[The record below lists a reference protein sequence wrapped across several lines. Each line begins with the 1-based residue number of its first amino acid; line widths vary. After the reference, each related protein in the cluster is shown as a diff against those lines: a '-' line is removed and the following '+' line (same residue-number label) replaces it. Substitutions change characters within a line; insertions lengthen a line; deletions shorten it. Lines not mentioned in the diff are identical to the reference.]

1 MTETY
6 IINPE
11 TGRTIRVGRVTFNQL
26 IFTSYDFINN
36 ELVRRATAPPPTPQ
50 QHFYNV
56 QTNRLIRA
64 CSRRYYEYIRA
75 GWEIEDDYYLIPPWM
90 SIEWQ
95 ATLATN
101 SQIHQQPRHSCT
113 SYEQIMAI
121 HGNRL
126 ADLNVSLCRKCL
138 IPIGREEG
146 DHCSECQSQ

>member
-1 MTETY
+1 MTENRY

-11 TGRTIRVGRVTFNQL
+11 TGRTIRVGGVTFCQL
-26 IFTSYDFINN
+26 IFSFYDFINE
-36 ELVRRATAPPPTPQ
+36 ELVRRVTAPPPVPRRYFFNT
-50 QHFYNV
+50 
-56 QTNRLIRA
+56 QTNRLIGA

-75 GWEIEDDYYLIPPWM
+75 GWEIEEDYYLVPPWM

-95 ATLATN
+95 AILEN
-101 SQIHQQPRHSCT
+101 NHRRQRQPIQ
-113 SYEQIMAI
+113 SYEQIMAT

-146 DHCSECQSQ
+146 DHCNDCQSE